1 MSATV
6 ASSTAAGV
14 PSSGLTSSAPVI
26 EFTPFTV
33 EGQRAV
39 NGNAFPLALKLS
51 EASEKAAPSLPAIK
65 ERIQEL
71 ARDGTIRSLLN
82 QHGVLLF
89 RGLPLKTGEDLSFL
103 VDAFG
108 FRKEHQEIGLSGARS
123 SVTKY
128 IKTASELPGSVSM
141 HFHNEYARTNHFP
154 EIVFFF
160 SERVPEQGGQT
171 PLLSSVELYDRLK
184 KELPEFVKELEEKG
198 VIGRQYYPSKH
209 DPEAPAVGFNWQ
221 DSYGFDIKE
230 GDSLEVQ
237 HAKVEKILH
246 EENQATAEW
255 QPDAYGDRLHV
266 VQHVP
271 AIRTIRSSG
280 KRSFFNGLS
289 GVYGNAKRSGSLLPP
304 HKVKNGPG
312 YKLPSSYGDGSPI
325 PDEYHER
332 LIEIQDDIAF
342 LVPWQEG
349 DVAVVNNYTVQHSRT
364 KFVGNRSVL
373 VSLWDDIDDFVRE

>member
-6 ASSTAAGV
+6 SSSTNVPASVTPAGH
-14 PSSGLTSSAPVI
+14 TASAPVI
-26 EFTPFTV
+26 EFTPFVV

-39 NGNAFPLALKLS
+39 HGNAFPLALKLA
-51 EASEKAAPSLPAIK
+51 EGNKQASLPAVK

-71 ARDGTIRSLLN
+71 AHDGTIRSLLN
-82 QHGVLLF
+82 QHGVIFF
-89 RGLPLKTGEDLSFL
+89 RGLPLKTAADLSFL

-108 FRKEHQEIGLSGARS
+108 FREEHQEIGLSGARS

-128 IKTASELPGSVSM
+128 IKTASELPGTVSM

-171 PLLSSVELYDRLK
+171 PLLSSVELYDRLQQ
-184 KELPEFVKELEEKG
+184 ELPEFVRDLEEKG
-198 VIGRQYYPSKH
+198 IIGRQYYPSKH
-209 DPEAPAVGFNWQ
+209 DPEAAAVGYNWQ
-221 DSYGFDIKE
+221 DSYGFDIQE
-230 GDSLEVQ
+230 GDSIEVQ
-237 HAKVEKILH
+237 HAKVEALLARDV
-246 EENQATAEW
+246 QATAEW

-266 VQHVP
+266 VQKVP

-280 KRSFFNGLS
+280 RRSFFNGLS
-289 GVYGNAKRSGSLLPP
+289 GVYGNAKRAGSLLPP
-304 HKVKNGPG
+304 HKVQNGPG

-325 PDEYHER
+325 PDAYHER
-332 LIEIQDDIAF
+332 LIEIQDEIGF

-364 KFVGNRSVL
+364 TFVGDRSVL